1 MPTLPVTWYAIVAL
15 LITNLIT
22 GVMWQAANRDMKIIQ
37 MQSELASQE
46 SKRVIEEQKRITEDT
61 TNAWKAALDTS
72 RADWAKR
79 LRLANVQPMPGISG
93 PTGGVD
99 GLPTDS
105 LALAAQCAETTKQLI
120 TLQRWVRQQEKVK

>member
-1 MPTLPVTWYAIVAL
+1 MPTFPLSWYAIAAL

-46 SKRVIEEQKRITEDT
+46 SKRVIEEQKRITEAT
-61 TNAWKAALDTS
+61 TNAWKAALDVTRDS
-72 RADWAKR
+72 WAKR

-99 GLPTDS
+99 GLPADS
-105 LALAAQCAETTKQLI
+105 LALAAQCAETTNQLI

>member
-1 MPTLPVTWYAIVAL
+1 MPTFPLSWYAIAAL

-46 SKRVIEEQKRITEDT
+46 SKRVIEEQKRITEAT
-61 TNAWKAALDTS
+61 TNAWKAALDVTRDS
-72 RADWAKR
+72 WAKR

-99 GLPTDS
+99 GLPADS
-105 LALAAQCAETTKQLI
+105 LALAAQCAETTNQLI
-120 TLQRWVRQQEKVK
+120 TLQRWVRQQERVK

>member
-1 MPTLPVTWYAIVAL
+1 MPTFPLSWYAIAAL

-46 SKRVIEEQKRITEDT
+46 SKRVIEEQKRITEAT
-61 TNAWKAALDTS
+61 TNAWKAALDVTRDS
-72 RADWAKR
+72 WAKR

-93 PTGGVD
+93 PAGGVD
-99 GLPTDS
+99 GLPANA
-105 LALAAQCAETTKQLI
+105 LALAAQCAETTNQLI
-120 TLQRWVRQQEKVK
+120 TLQRWVRQQERVK